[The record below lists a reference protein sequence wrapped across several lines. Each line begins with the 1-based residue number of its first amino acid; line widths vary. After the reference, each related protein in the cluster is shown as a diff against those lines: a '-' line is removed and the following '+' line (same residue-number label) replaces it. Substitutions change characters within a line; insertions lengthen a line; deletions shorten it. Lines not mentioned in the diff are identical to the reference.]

1 MTLATLKILSIKELL
16 THITAIKRIMDD
28 LEQQDTDLYTGI
40 DRAFLR
46 EIENRY
52 SKLCKELDR
61 APKKRRVA

>member
-28 LEQQDTDLYTGI
+28 LEQQDADLYTGI

-52 SKLCKELDR
+52 AKLCKELER